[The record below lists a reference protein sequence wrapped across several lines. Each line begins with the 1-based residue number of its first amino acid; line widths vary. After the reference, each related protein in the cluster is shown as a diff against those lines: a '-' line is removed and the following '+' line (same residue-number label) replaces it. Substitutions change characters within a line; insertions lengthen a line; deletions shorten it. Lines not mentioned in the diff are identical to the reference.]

1 MKPWIVAFGLLAFSA
16 QKDVNAAAAG
26 LGSAD
31 PAARTRAACE
41 LREFGS
47 QAAPMIARL
56 TALLDDGSPVD
67 AAVCGERTWGNGR
80 FRGAQESTTPGEQ
93 AASALVA
100 IGSAAYEP
108 VAKALA
114 GPAWIA
120 RSNAAWALGA
130 MRNRQAVPLL
140 TRTLKDGEA
149 AVRRKGAWAL
159 GALDSSEAVPALVE
173 ALKDSDAGVREQVA
187 WALGAIGDRRGVEG
201 LIGALNDSAAG
212 VRKQAA
218 WALGAIG
225 DNRAVTALTKSLKDP
240 DAGVRKQAAWAL
252 GAIGS

>member
-1 MKPWIVAFGLLAFSA
+1 MKPWIVAFGLLAISA

-26 LGSAD
+26 LSSAD
-31 PAARTRAACE
+31 PAMRTRAACE

-56 TALLDDGSPVD
+56 AALLDDGSPVD
-67 AAVCGERTWGNGR
+67 GAVCGQRTWR
-80 FRGAQESTTPGEQ
+80 FGGATESTTPGEQ

-108 VAKALA
+108 VTKALA

-120 RSNAAWALGA
+120 RANAAWALGA
-130 MRNRQAVPLL
+130 MRNRQAAPLL
-140 TRTLKDGEA
+140 ARTLKDGEA
-149 AVRRKGAWAL
+149 AVRRRGAWAL
-159 GALDSSEAVPALVE
+159 GALDASESVPALVE

-187 WALGAIGDRRGVEG
+187 WALGAIGDRRGVDG
-201 LIGALNDSAAG
+201 LIGALNDSVAG

-225 DNRAVTALTKSLKDP
+225 DSRAVTALTKSLKDP

>member
-1 MKPWIVAFGLLAFSA
+1 MKPWIVAVALLAISA

-67 AAVCGERTWGNGR
+67 GAVCGHRTWR
-80 FRGAQESTTPGEQ
+80 FGGAQDTTTPGEQ

-100 IGSAAYEP
+100 IGSSAYEP
-108 VAKALA
+108 VTRALA

-201 LIGALNDSAAG
+201 LIGALNDSVAG